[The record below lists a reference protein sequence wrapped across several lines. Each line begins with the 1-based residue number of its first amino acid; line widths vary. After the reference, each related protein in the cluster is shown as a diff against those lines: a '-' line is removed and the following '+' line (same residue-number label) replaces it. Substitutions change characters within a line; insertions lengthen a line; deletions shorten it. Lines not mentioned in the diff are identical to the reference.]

1 MWGPQSQLPTLG
13 AALRAPFL
21 LQVEKG
27 LWGSTRKVLS
37 GVQSGE
43 GQGHSAKAEDGAH
56 MAAPLTSLKAG
67 KHAEETMR
75 DQMKEAEVPACSLSP
90 SAERKASPF
99 TSTPASMDTAPT
111 PRCHHRRSPQV
122 ILRTLRLR
130 HSRAQVSSTPGLP

>member
-13 AALRAPFL
+13 ATLRAPFL

-27 LWGSTRKVLS
+27 LWGGTRNVLS

-75 DQMKEAEVPACSLSP
+75 DQMKEAGSPRLLCPPPQSAKRLPSVARRPAWTLP
-90 SAERKASPF
+90 PP
-99 TSTPASMDTAPT
+99 PAATIGGV
-111 PRCHHRRSPQV
+111 HRSY
-122 ILRTLRLR
+122 
-130 HSRAQVSSTPGLP
+130 